1 MIFSLLIFTYVKNF
15 YYIRLTY
22 SIRTDIGGHKDWIV
36 VKSDNEGVNVMVGLK
51 TFAAGL
57 ALASGVVTVASAE
70 DLTIATVNN
79 EDMIIMQ
86 KLSSKWEQQT
96 GNKINWVILEENVL
110 RQKVTTDIATKGG
123 SYDIITIGAYET
135 PIWGK
140 KGWLTELDGFKDYDY
155 DDLLA
160 PVKAGLSADGKLFA
174 VPFYAESSFT
184 MYRKDLF
191 EKAGLTMPEHPTY
204 DQIKQFADKLTDKAN
219 GTYGICLRG
228 KAGWGENMAFLGTLV
243 NTYGGR
249 WFDMDWKPQLTSEPW
264 KAAISYYID
273 LMKADGPP
281 GVVGNGFNEN
291 QALFAGGK
299 CAMWIDATSAAGRVS
314 NPKES
319 HVADKI
325 GFTASPTAVT
335 PNGSA
340 WAWSWALAI
349 PTSSKKEAAAK
360 DFVRWA
366 TSKDYIKLVGE
377 TEGWVAAP
385 PGTRK
390 STYDNPEYQKAA
402 PFASIVMNA
411 ILAADP
417 THATKDPVPYT
428 GVQFVAIPEFQGIGT
443 SVGQSIATALVG
455 SESVTDALQ
464 KSQAST
470 TATMT
475 KAGYIK

>member
-1 MIFSLLIFTYVKNF
+1 MIGFKAL
-15 YYIRLTY
+15 
-22 SIRTDIGGHKDWIV
+22 
-36 VKSDNEGVNVMVGLK
+36 
-51 TFAAGL
+51 AAG
-57 ALASGVVTVASAE
+57 VAIAAGCVAIADAE
-70 DLTIATVNN
+70 TLTIATVNN
-79 EDMIIMQ
+79 DDMIIMQ
-86 KLSSKWEQQT
+86 KLSQKWEQQT

-123 SYDIITIGAYET
+123 QYDVITIGAYET

-140 KGWLTELDGFKDYDY
+140 KGWLTSLDDFKDYDY

-160 PVKAGLSADGKLFA
+160 PVKAGLSVDGKLYA

-204 DQIKQFADKLTDKAN
+204 EQIKQFADKLTDKA
-219 GTYGICLRG
+219 GGVYGICLRG
-228 KAGWGENMAFLGTLV
+228 KPGWGENMAFLGTLV

-249 WFDMDWKPQLTSEPW
+249 WFDMKWQPQLTTQPW
-264 KAAISYYID
+264 ETAINYYID
-273 LMKADGPP
+273 IMKADGPP
-281 GVVGNGFNEN
+281 GASANGFNEN
-291 QALFAGGK
+291 QALFSGGK

-314 NPKES
+314 NPKSSE
-319 HVADKI
+319 VADKV
-325 GFTASPTAVT
+325 GFAVAPTAVV

-349 PTSSKKEAAAK
+349 PSSTKKEAAAK

-366 TSKDYIKLVGE
+366 TSKDYVKLVGE

-390 STYDNPEYQKAA
+390 STYDNPNYQKAA
-402 PFASIVMNA
+402 PFAPIVLNA
-411 ILAADP
+411 IMVADP
-417 THATKDPVPYT
+417 NHSTKDPVPYT
-428 GVQFVAIPEFQGIGT
+428 GVQFVTIPEFQGIGT
-443 SVGQSIATALVG
+443 TVGQDISAALAG
-455 SESVTDALQ
+455 SMTVTDALE

-470 TATMT
+470 ASVMT

>member
-1 MIFSLLIFTYVKNF
+1 MTGF
-15 YYIRLTY
+15 R
-22 SIRTDIGGHKDWIV
+22 SIVAG
-36 VKSDNEGVNVMVGLK
+36 
-51 TFAAGL
+51 AAI
-57 ALASGVVTVASAE
+57 ASGVVTVAAAE
-70 DLTIATVNN
+70 DITIATVNN

-96 GNKINWVILEENVL
+96 GNKVNWVILEENVL

-123 SYDIITIGAYET
+123 SYDIVTIGAYET
-135 PIWGK
+135 PIWAK
-140 KGWLTELDGFKDYDY
+140 KGWLTELDDFKDYDY

-160 PVKAGLSADGKLFA
+160 PVKAGLSLDGKLYA
-174 VPFYAESSFT
+174 LPFYAESSFT

-204 DQIKQFADKLTDKAN
+204 DEIKQFADKLTDKTN
-219 GTYGICLRG
+219 GVFGICLRG

-264 KAAISYYID
+264 KAAINFYVD
-273 LMKADGPP
+273 LMKADGPT
-281 GVVGNGFNEN
+281 GAVANGFNEN
-291 QALFAGGK
+291 QALLEGGK

-319 HVADKI
+319 RFADMI
-325 GFTASPTAVT
+325 AFTAAPTAVT

-340 WAWSWALAI
+340 WAWSWALAV
-349 PTSSKKEAAAK
+349 PTSTKKEAAAK

-366 TSKDYIKLVGE
+366 TSKDYIKLVGD

-390 STYDNPEYQKAA
+390 STYANPEYQKAA
-402 PFASIVMNA
+402 PFAPIVLNA
-411 ILAADP
+411 IMIADP
-417 THATKDPVPYT
+417 NHATKDPVPYT

-443 SVGQSIATALVG
+443 TVGQNIASALTG
-455 SESVTDALQ
+455 SESVAAALE
-464 KSQAST
+464 KSQAAT
-470 TATMT
+470 TSVMT

>member
-1 MIFSLLIFTYVKNF
+1 MIGFKA
-15 YYIRLTY
+15 
-22 SIRTDIGGHKDWIV
+22 
-36 VKSDNEGVNVMVGLK
+36 M
-51 TFAAGL
+51 AAG
-57 ALASGVVTVASAE
+57 VAVAAGCATFVNAE
-70 DLTIATVNN
+70 TLTIATVNN
-79 EDMIIMQ
+79 DDMIIMQ

-123 SYDIITIGAYET
+123 QFDVVTIGAYET

-140 KGWLTELDGFKDYDY
+140 KGWLTNLDDFKDYDY

-160 PVKAGLSADGKLFA
+160 PVKAGLTVDGKLYA

-204 DQIKQFADKLTDKAN
+204 DQIKQFADKLTDKSS
-219 GTYGICLRG
+219 GVYGICLRG
-228 KAGWGENMAFLGTLV
+228 KPGWGENMAFLGTLV
-243 NTYGGR
+243 NTNGGE
-249 WFDMDWKPQLTSEPW
+249 WFNMQWKPQLTSQPW
-264 KAAISYYID
+264 ETAITYYVD

-281 GVVGNGFNEN
+281 GASANGFNEN
-291 QALFAGGK
+291 QALFSGGK

-314 NPKES
+314 NPKS
-319 HVADKI
+319 SQVADKV
-325 GFTASPTAVT
+325 GFAVSPTAVV

-349 PTSSKKEAAAK
+349 PTSTKKEAAAK

-366 TSKDYIKLVGE
+366 TSKDYVKLVGD

-390 STYDNPEYQKAA
+390 STYENPEYQKAA
-402 PFASIVMNA
+402 PFAPIVLNA
-411 ILAADP
+411 ILVADP

-428 GVQFVAIPEFQGIGT
+428 GVQFATIPEFQGIGT
-443 SVGQSIATALVG
+443 NVGQNIAAALTGSTTVG
-455 SESVTDALQ
+455 DALE

-470 TATMT
+470 TSIMT

>member
-1 MIFSLLIFTYVKNF
+1 MIGFKAL
-15 YYIRLTY
+15 
-22 SIRTDIGGHKDWIV
+22 
-36 VKSDNEGVNVMVGLK
+36 
-51 TFAAGL
+51 AAGI
-57 ALASGVVTVASAE
+57 AIAAGCVAVADAE
-70 DLTIATVNN
+70 TLTIATVNN
-79 EDMIIMQ
+79 DDMIIMQ

-123 SYDIITIGAYET
+123 QYDVITIGAYET

-140 KGWLTELDGFKDYDY
+140 KGWLTRLDDFKDYDY

-160 PVKAGLSADGKLFA
+160 PVKAGLSVNGKLYA

-184 MYRKDLF
+184 MYRKDLL

-204 DQIKQFADKLTDKAN
+204 QQIKQFADKLTDKAS
-219 GTYGICLRG
+219 GVYGICLRG
-228 KAGWGENMAFLGTLV
+228 KPGWGENMAFLGTLV

-249 WFDMDWKPQLTSEPW
+249 WFDMQWQPQLTSQPW
-264 KAAISYYID
+264 ETAINYYID
-273 LMKADGPP
+273 IMKADGPP
-281 GVVGNGFNEN
+281 GASANGFNEN
-291 QALFAGGK
+291 QALFSGGK
-299 CAMWIDATSAAGRVS
+299 CAMWIDATSAAGRIS
-314 NPKES
+314 NPKSSE
-319 HVADKI
+319 VADKV
-325 GFTASPTAVT
+325 GFAVAPTAVV

-349 PTSSKKEAAAK
+349 PTSTKKEAAAK

-366 TSKDYIKLVGE
+366 TSKDYVKLVGE

-390 STYDNPEYQKAA
+390 STYDNPDYQKAA
-402 PFASIVMNA
+402 PFAPIVLNA
-411 ILAADP
+411 IMVADP
-417 THATKDPVPYT
+417 TRATKDPVPYT
-428 GVQFVAIPEFQGIGT
+428 GVQFVTIPEFQGIGT
-443 SVGQSIATALVG
+443 TVGQNISAALAG
-455 SESVTDALQ
+455 STTVTDALQ

-470 TATMT
+470 ANVMT

>member
-1 MIFSLLIFTYVKNF
+1 MHWSLPRGEKRVTRI
-15 YYIRLTY
+15 
-22 SIRTDIGGHKDWIV
+22 
-36 VKSDNEGVNVMVGLK
+36 KSW
-51 TFAAGL
+51 AAGL
-57 ALASGVVTVASAE
+57 AAAIGGMTAVHAE
-70 DLTIATVNN
+70 TLTIATVNN
-79 EDMIIMQ
+79 DDMIVMQ

-110 RQKVTTDIATKGG
+110 RQRVTTDIATKGG
-123 SYDIITIGAYET
+123 SYDVITIGAYET

-140 KGWLTELDGFKDYDY
+140 KGWLTQLDDFKDYDY

-160 PVKAGLSADGKLFA
+160 PVKAGLSVDGKLYA

-191 EKAGLTMPEHPTY
+191 EKAGLSMPDQPTY

-219 GTYGICLRG
+219 GVYGVCLRG

-249 WFDMDWKPQLTSEPW
+249 WFDKDWQPQLTSQPW
-264 KAAISYYID
+264 KAAINFYVD
-273 LMKADGPP
+273 LMKSDGPP
-281 GVVGNGFNEN
+281 GAPANGFNEN

-299 CAMWIDATSAAGRVS
+299 CAMWIDATSAAGRIS
-314 NPKES
+314 NPKQS
-319 HVADKI
+319 QVAEEV
-325 GFTASPTAVT
+325 GFTKAPTAVT
-335 PNGSA
+335 PNGAA

-349 PTSSKKEAAAK
+349 PTSTKKEAVAK

-366 TSKDYIKLVGE
+366 TSKDYVKLVGE
-377 TEGWVAAP
+377 KEGWVAVP

-390 STYDNPEYQKAA
+390 STYENPEYQKAA
-402 PFASIVMNA
+402 PFASIVLNA
-411 ILAADP
+411 VLSADP

-443 SVGQSIATALVG
+443 TVGQNIAGALAG
-455 SESVTDALQ
+455 SDSVSDALER
-464 KSQAST
+464 SQTST
-470 TATMT
+470 DEAM
-475 KAGYIK
+475 KKGGYIK

>member
-1 MIFSLLIFTYVKNF
+1 
-15 YYIRLTY
+15 
-22 SIRTDIGGHKDWIV
+22 
-36 VKSDNEGVNVMVGLK
+36 MVGFKAL
-51 TFAAGL
+51 AAGI
-57 ALASGVVTVASAE
+57 AVAAGWVTIVNAE
-70 DLTIATVNN
+70 TLTIATVNN
-79 EDMIIMQ
+79 DDMIIMQ

-123 SYDIITIGAYET
+123 QYDVITIGAYET

-140 KGWLTELDGFKDYDY
+140 KGWLTSLDDFKDYDY

-160 PVKAGLSADGKLFA
+160 PVKAGLSVDGKLYA

-204 DQIKQFADKLTDKAN
+204 EQIKQFADKLTDKA
-219 GTYGICLRG
+219 GGVYGICLRG
-228 KAGWGENMAFLGTLV
+228 KPGWGENMAFLGTLV

-249 WFDMDWKPQLTSEPW
+249 WFDMKWQPQLTSQPW
-264 KAAISYYID
+264 ETAINYYID
-273 LMKADGPP
+273 IMKADGPP
-281 GVVGNGFNEN
+281 GASANGFNEN
-291 QALFAGGK
+291 QALFSSGK

-314 NPKES
+314 NPKSSE
-319 HVADKI
+319 VADKV
-325 GFTASPTAVT
+325 GFAVAPTAVV

-349 PTSSKKEAAAK
+349 PTSTKKEAAAK

-366 TSKDYIKLVGE
+366 TSKDYVKLVGE

-390 STYDNPEYQKAA
+390 STYDNPDYQKAA
-402 PFASIVMNA
+402 PFAPIVLNA
-411 ILAADP
+411 IMVADP
-417 THATKDPVPYT
+417 NHATKDPVPYT
-428 GVQFVAIPEFQGIGT
+428 GVQFVTIPEFQGIGT
-443 SVGQSIATALVG
+443 TVGQDISAALAG
-455 SESVTDALQ
+455 STTVADALE

-470 TATMT
+470 ISVMT

>member
-1 MIFSLLIFTYVKNF
+1 MIGFKAL
-15 YYIRLTY
+15 
-22 SIRTDIGGHKDWIV
+22 
-36 VKSDNEGVNVMVGLK
+36 
-51 TFAAGL
+51 AAG
-57 ALASGVVTVASAE
+57 VAIAAGCVAIADAE
-70 DLTIATVNN
+70 TLTIATVNN
-79 EDMIIMQ
+79 DDMIIMQ
-86 KLSSKWEQQT
+86 KLSQKWEQQT

-123 SYDIITIGAYET
+123 QYDVITIGAYET

-140 KGWLTELDGFKDYDY
+140 KGWLTSLDDFKDYDY
-155 DDLLA
+155 GDLLA
-160 PVKAGLSADGKLFA
+160 PVKAGLSVDGKLYA

-204 DQIKQFADKLTDKAN
+204 EQIKQFADKLTDKAS
-219 GTYGICLRG
+219 GVYGICLRG
-228 KAGWGENMAFLGTLV
+228 KPGWGENMAFLGTLV

-249 WFDMDWKPQLTSEPW
+249 WFDMKWEPQLTSQPW
-264 KAAISYYID
+264 ETAINYYID
-273 LMKADGPP
+273 IMKADGPP
-281 GVVGNGFNEN
+281 GATANGFNEN
-291 QALFAGGK
+291 QALFSGGK

-314 NPKES
+314 NPKSSE
-319 HVADKI
+319 VADKV
-325 GFTASPTAVT
+325 GFAVAPTAVV

-349 PTSSKKEAAAK
+349 PTSTKKEAAAK

-377 TEGWVAAP
+377 TEGWVSAP

-390 STYDNPEYQKAA
+390 STYDNPDYQKAA
-402 PFASIVMNA
+402 PFAPIVLNA
-411 ILAADP
+411 IMVADP
-417 THATKDPVPYT
+417 NHATKDPVPYT
-428 GVQFVAIPEFQGIGT
+428 GVQFVTIPEFQGIGT
-443 SVGQSIATALVG
+443 TVGENISAALAG
-455 SESVTDALQ
+455 STTVADALE

-470 TATMT
+470 AGVMT